1 MQRSRDLASFT
12 PRVAAVGG
20 GITLRDRDT
29 FPASSDWRRG
39 GMELDP
45 PMPSNL
51 PVRVHSLSHAKR
63 KGRKKI
69 TDKICVI
76 STEQRAAR
84 SVYVSIVLKSETY
97 EKLEYF
103 SLFCKRILTGLQLHF
118 RKNEKKEPG

>member
-39 GMELDP
+39 GMELLDP

-69 TDKICVI
+69 TDKNLCDFNRTKSSKI
-76 STEQRAAR
+76 SVCQY
-84 SVYVSIVLKSETY
+84 S
-97 EKLEYF
+97 F
-103 SLFCKRILTGLQLHF
+103 
-118 RKNEKKEPG
+118 KE